1 MRKAQLSSRTALA
14 VGFDTFSQEEEAK
27 RLSRGARFGTAAEG
41 GVEAPRI
48 RVAAPNEEEAQKKE
62 RAERFGLEYSAPDPT
77 GALCLPCGCTGW
89 HCTSFRECSLWLYLA
104 SHSWSSR
111 AS

>member
-1 MRKAQLSSRTALA
+1 MRKAQLSGRTALA
-14 VGFDTFSQEEEAK
+14 VGFDTFSQGEEAK
-27 RLSRGARFGTAAEG
+27 RLSRGARFGTVAEG

-48 RVAAPNEEEAQKKE
+48 RVAAPSEEEAQKKE

-77 GALCLPCGCTGW
+77 GALCLPCGCTGIA
-89 HCTSFRECSLWLYLA
+89 HCSETCSLWLYLA
-104 SHSWSSR
+104 SHIWSSC